1 MRPPIS
7 RPQTIAQ
14 SSITIARI
22 STRSRSEFW
31 RTPSRGDRQPA
42 HLEWGKSSKPMSRIV
57 LLATAASLLATS
69 APAAA
74 PQFDTPAKY
83 AYLVDV
89 SSGATLY
96 EKNADARMPPASMA
110 KMMTTNVAFE
120 LIDKGE
126 LPLNKICTVRPETW
140 AKWHGPAAGSTMFLS
155 PNEQVSVENL
165 LHGIVTLSGNDASV
179 VLAECIAGT
188 EQAFAGQMNSLG
200 KRIGLTNS
208 HFGTANGW
216 PDNGVTYVSARDLAT
231 LARSEI
237 ENHYSLYKKFYSQPS
252 FTWGKTL
259 GSNQDI
265 TQQNRNPILGKVPGA
280 DGLKTGHTDEA
291 GYGFTGSAD
300 QNGRRLI
307 EVVAGLPSWNARV
320 QESTRLIEWG
330 FNAWTAKPLFQAG
343 AKVGTARVQLGSSTE
358 VPLVAPRN
366 LAVTVPA
373 GLATGATNMKI
384 RYQGPIAAPIA
395 KGQHVADLVITTS
408 DTPPQIVPLVA
419 GEDVGR
425 AGFFGRI

>member
-1 MRPPIS
+1 M
-7 RPQTIAQ
+7 
-14 SSITIARI
+14 
-22 STRSRSEFW
+22 
-31 RTPSRGDRQPA
+31 
-42 HLEWGKSSKPMSRIV
+42 LKPV
-57 LLATAASLLATS
+57 LLATAASLLLATT
-69 APAAA
+69 AAATA
-74 PQFDTPAKY
+74 PQFDTPAKV
-83 AYLVDV
+83 AYLIDV

-96 EKNADARMPPASMA
+96 AKSSDVRMPPASMA
-110 KMMTTNVAFE
+110 KMMTVEVAFE
-120 LIDKGE
+120 LIDKKQ
-126 LPLNKICTVRPETW
+126 LPLGKMCTVRPETW
-140 AKWHGPAAGSTMFLS
+140 QKWHGPAAGSTMFLS
-155 PNEQVSVENL
+155 ANEQVSVENL

-188 EQAFAGQMNSLG
+188 EQAFTNQMNALG
-200 KRIGLTNS
+200 KKIGLTNS

-237 ENHYSLYKKFYSQPS
+237 ENHYALYKKFYSQPS

-307 EVVAGLPSWNARV
+307 EVVAGLPSWDARV
-320 QESTRLIEWG
+320 QESTRLIQWG
-330 FNAWTAKPLFQAG
+330 FNAWTAKPLFKAG
-343 AKVGTARVQLGSSTE
+343 AKVGSAKVQLGSSSE
-358 VPLVAPRN
+358 VTLVAPRD

-373 GLATGATNMKI
+373 GLPSGATGMKI
-384 RYQGPIAAPIA
+384 RYQGPVAAPIA
-395 KGQHVADLVITTS
+395 KGDHIADLVITTA
-408 DTPPQIVPLVA
+408 DTPPQVVPLVA
-419 GEDVGR
+419 GEDVGK
-425 AGFFGRI
+425 AGFFGRIWLGLKQLVGLA

>member
-1 MRPPIS
+1 M
-7 RPQTIAQ
+7 
-14 SSITIARI
+14 
-22 STRSRSEFW
+22 SRSVLLV
-31 RTPSRGDRQPA
+31 TAAS
-42 HLEWGKSSKPMSRIV
+42 V
-57 LLATAASLLATS
+57 LLASA

-74 PQFDTPAKY
+74 PQFDTPAKV
-83 AYLVDV
+83 AYLIDL

-96 EKNADARMPPASMA
+96 AKNADVRMPPASMA
-110 KMMTTNVAFE
+110 KMMTTDVAFE
-120 LIDKGE
+120 LIDKGQ
-126 LPLNKICTVRPETW
+126 LPLNKMCTVRPETW
-140 AKWHGPAAGSTMFLS
+140 QKWHGPQAGSTMFLS
-155 PNEQVSVENL
+155 ANEQVSVENL
-165 LHGIVTLSGNDASV
+165 LKGIVTLSGNDASV

-188 EQAFAGQMNSLG
+188 EQAFTEQMNALG

-231 LARSEI
+231 LARWEI
-237 ENHYSLYKKFYSQPS
+237 EHHYKLYKEFYSLPS

-265 TQQNRNPILGKVPGA
+265 TQQNRNPILGHVAGA

-291 GYGFTGSAD
+291 GYGFTGSAE

-307 EVVAGLPSWNARV
+307 EVLAGLPSWNARV

-330 FNAWTAKPLFQAG
+330 FNAWQAKPLFQQG
-343 AKVGTARVQLGSSTE
+343 AKVGVAKVQLGSSSQ

-373 GLATGATNMKI
+373 GLSGGAIQTKI
-384 RYQGPIAAPIA
+384 RYEGPLVAPIQ
-395 KGQHVADLVITTS
+395 KGQEVAQLVISTS

-425 AGFFGRI
+425 AGFFGRVWLGLKSLFGMA